1 MNLANYSDKTIELNQ
16 LYIGPVMRRPQV
28 QEVHSCYKGDSAA
41 TQLMGGLQYNRES
54 FSMKIYWI
62 KLLSYIQ

>member
-1 MNLANYSDKTIELNQ
+1 
-16 LYIGPVMRRPQV
+16 MRKPQV
-28 QEVHSCYKGDSAA
+28 QEVHSCYKGDNTA

-54 FSMKIYWI
+54 FSEKIYWI

>member
-1 MNLANYSDKTIELNQ
+1 
-16 LYIGPVMRRPQV
+16 MRRPQV

-54 FSMKIYWI
+54 FSEKIYWI